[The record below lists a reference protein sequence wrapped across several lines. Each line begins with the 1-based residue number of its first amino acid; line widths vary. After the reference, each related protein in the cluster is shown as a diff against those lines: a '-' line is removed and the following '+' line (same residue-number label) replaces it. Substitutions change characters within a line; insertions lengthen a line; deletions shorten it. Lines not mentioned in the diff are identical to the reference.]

1 MNRVRQLSTQLNRVN
16 AVACEALDA
25 TPPQLVPDALTKMSP
40 MELAELSH
48 PLPVVNMP
56 YLREVVVKF
65 IGFPRGSSERA
76 CLLPVMK
83 MLLSLGQREM
93 KVGGGEGGRRRSFRE
108 ICRIRNRVE
117 FQWRNRWFGTMRM
130 LTRERCLVNSEIVCG
145 VFVGNRFLLIVIH
158 HFATRKSSF
167 SPTALLS

>member
-16 AVACEALDA
+16 AGACEALDVKL
-25 TPPQLVPDALTKMSP
+25 PQLPPDALTKMTP
-40 MELAELSH
+40 VELAELSH
-48 PLPVVNMP
+48 PLPVLNMP

-93 KVGGGEGGRRRSFRE
+93 KVGEGSGRNVDYS
-108 ICRIRNRVE
+108 
-117 FQWRNRWFGTMRM
+117 G
-130 LTRERCLVNSEIVCG
+130 
-145 VFVGNRFLLIVIH
+145 
-158 HFATRKSSF
+158 
-167 SPTALLS
+167 